1 MSRFV
6 VVDILPSQEAAIINL
21 DAISILTV
29 VSEPGGTKNL
39 KIHMLDGAD
48 IVIAA
53 DFAAVETRLL
63 ATPL

>member
-6 VVDILPSQEAAIINL
+6 VVDILPSQEAEIINL

-29 VSEPGGTKNL
+29 VTEPSGTKNL
-39 KIHMLDGAD
+39 KIHMMDGAD